1 MSYICVWYS
10 RIYRKC
16 LFWFII
22 KNYVCHFLK
31 VEGKPGQSVTSCA
44 FLWCYL
50 WMWKDPGPSVHSWLA
65 LLVGVQ
71 RSISDSWDQTLLSPP
86 PVPSTSWITH
96 RYAGIYRQPWK
107 DLPYVLCHCS
117 AHSSVCQQFR
127 WLGWTQ
133 IYWQHQKSA
142 GAHLVRHLVKGDG
155 ADNTSQSWN
164 VPGSL
169 NLGCF
174 QFSRLPDKVV
184 TDSVLLFFV
193 SPKTFNVVSTVRL
206 VNILPKALQKS
217 RVRWFV

>member
-50 WMWKDPGPSVHSWLA
+50 WMWRDPGPSVHSWLA

-71 RSISDSWDQTLLSPP
+71 RSISDSWDQTVLSPP

-96 RYAGIYRQPWK
+96 T
-107 DLPYVLCHCS
+107 DM
-117 AHSSVCQQFR
+117 
-127 WLGWTQ
+127 
-133 IYWQHQKSA
+133 
-142 GAHLVRHLVKGDG
+142 
-155 ADNTSQSWN
+155 
-164 VPGSL
+164 PGSTGSL
-169 NLGCF
+169 GKTSPVFIVTVQLIVQFVSNLGGLVEHRF
-174 QFSRLPDKVV
+174 TGSTR
-184 TDSVLLFFV
+184 
-193 SPKTFNVVSTVRL
+193 SPQGLT
-206 VNILPKALQKS
+206 
-217 RVRWFV
+217 